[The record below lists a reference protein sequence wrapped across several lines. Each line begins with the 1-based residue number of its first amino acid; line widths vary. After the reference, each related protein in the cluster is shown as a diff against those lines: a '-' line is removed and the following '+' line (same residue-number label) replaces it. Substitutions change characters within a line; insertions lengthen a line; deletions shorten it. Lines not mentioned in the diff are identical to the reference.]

1 MVVRQTG
8 WCVMFHSPN
17 GVALPAF
24 RHAKPILGN
33 EIVRVRA
40 SPTLALSVRIDI
52 VATAPGLQCRLCG
65 FRRLHRDRFGVIWSS
80 RTGN

>member
-33 EIVRVRA
+33 EKVRVRA
-40 SPTLALSVRIDI
+40 FLTLALFGAYRYRCDRAWAPVAVRSL
-52 VATAPGLQCRLCG
+52 V
-65 FRRLHRDRFGVIWSS
+65 SS
-80 RTGN
+80 NTP